1 MSLDIIDIEAG
12 PWGGVC
18 LLLLVAFAIFAIA
31 FTGWL
36 ASGLLLILVVGI
48 PLTIVVYIVGRR
60 VIRRLV
66 HGAA

>member
-12 PWGGVC
+12 PWGGAC
-18 LLLLVAFAIFAIA
+18 LLLLIAFAIFALA
-31 FTGWL
+31 FTGWF

-48 PLTIVVYIVGRR
+48 PVVIVVYVVGRR